1 MIKSCSLDKHS
12 LEFLQSK
19 IHQEFEQV
27 LGIDKFNLNLR
38 KVVGE
43 PQVAGISDLLNW
55 FFKRSVISN

>member
-43 PQVAGISDLLNW
+43 PKWLEL
-55 FFKRSVISN
+55 VIC